1 MNIYRR
7 RIGVKSSNFNFFAI
21 FSLKGLKALTVL
33 CLLLFL
39 LAPAKLFSQSSPPA
53 NLEVFYKLA
62 DSSVTKVLTSLPESN
77 SPVYLR
83 LDLPEG
89 YSVFRNRI
97 IQDLIQSGKKV
108 LLASDS
114 LAPSLD
120 ISIDRAKVTYS
131 DLFRQGLFGSY
142 ESERIVSLGGSFILS
157 SGAMVKNTGD
167 FSFTA
172 RDTVKYDDLRGL
184 EDISIPFTRGEI
196 PSEPLFS
203 TLWEPVV
210 ALGTAAVAV
219 YLFFT
224 VRSK

>member
-1 MNIYRR
+1 MRLK
-7 RIGVKSSNFNFFAI
+7 VSDFNFFRT
-21 FSLKGLKALTVL
+21 FSSVRLKALAALSLVF
-33 CLLLFL
+33 CLVM
-39 LAPAKLFSQSSPPA
+39 PHELFSQSST

-62 DSSVTKVLTSLPESN
+62 DSSVVKVLSALPKEDSE
-77 SPVYLR
+77 VRLR
-83 LDLPEG
+83 LSLTEG

-97 IQDLIQSGKKV
+97 IQDLRQGGKNV
-108 LLASDS
+108 LLAGDS
-114 LAPSLD
+114 LAPSVDLT
-120 ISIDRAKVTYS
+120 IDMAKAVYS

-142 ESERIVSLGGSFILS
+142 KGERTLTLSGSYVLASKGVVRKADNF
-157 SGAMVKNTGD
+157 T
-167 FSFTA
+167 FTA
-172 RDTVKYDDLRGL
+172 RDTVLYDEMKQL
-184 EDISIPFTRGEI
+184 EDPSIPFTRGNI